1 VIPQSPIE
9 YSKDWNKFAV
19 DVLGVNLDK
28 AQRKIL
34 EGIQNNRKISVRS
47 GNARGK
53 DYTAAVASV
62 CFLYLN
68 HPAKVV
74 STAPTGRQVVSIMM
88 SEISKIW
95 RNAKIDL
102 GGELLANKIKFPDD
116 PDCFLEGFKASDK
129 STESWSGYHSPN
141 LMVIA
146 TEASGLED
154 ETFNA
159 IEGIL
164 TGGNTKL
171 VLIFNPN
178 RTNGEA
184 YQSTRSREY
193 VKFRLNCLEAPNVIA
208 KKNIIPG
215 QVDWVWVNEKV
226 KKWTTKIN
234 KDEANPDLFDF
245 EWENEDG
252 KKWYRPDDLFLV
264 KVMGEFPREAPD
276 QLIPLSWV
284 EKAIER
290 WKERDG
296 KSDELLRLGVDV
308 AGMGRD
314 KTVFCHRKGD
324 TVEKF
329 DGFSHSDHMETV
341 GRIKNELSRV
351 GDKAF
356 VDTIGE
362 GAGVY
367 SRLAEQNVPA
377 ISVKFSRSAKGSD
390 YTGERKFAN
399 ERAYCWWA
407 IRDAL
412 DPKFGAKLALP
423 DHDDM
428 IQDLTEPKWKIRS
441 NGDILIEEK
450 EEIKKRL
457 GRSPDFGDALAVTYS
472 QDSDDGWGSFEV
484 RDR

>member
-1 VIPQSPIE
+1 LHGAALE
-9 YSKDWNKFAV
+9 YENRWVDFASE
-19 DVLGVNLDK
+19 VLGVNLDADQK
-28 AQRKIL
+28 EIL
-34 EGIQNNRKISVRS
+34 ESVQNNRRVSVRS
-47 GNARGK
+47 GHSRGK
-53 DYTAAVASV
+53 DYVAAVASL
-62 CFLYLN
+62 CFLYTKY
-68 HPAKVV
+68 PSKVI
-74 STAPTGRQVVSIMM
+74 STAPTGRQVTSIMM
-88 SEISKIW
+88 TEIAKIW
-95 RNAKIDL
+95 KNAKTDL
-102 GGELLANKIKFPDD
+102 GGELLSGKIKFGDD
-116 PDCFLEGFKASDK
+116 PDWFVEGFKAGDK
-129 STESWSGYHSPN
+129 ATEAWTGYHSPN
-141 LMVIA
+141 LMVVV
-146 TEASGLED
+146 TEASGIED
-154 ETFNA
+154 ETFDA
-159 IEGIL
+159 IEGLL
-164 TGGNTKL
+164 TGNSKL
-171 VLIFNPN
+171 LIIFNPN
-178 RTNGEA
+178 RTTGEA
-184 YQSTRSREY
+184 YQSTRSKEY
-193 VKFRLNCLEAPNVIA
+193 VKFRLNCLNAPNVLN
-208 KKNIIPG
+208 KNMAIPG

-226 KKWTTKIN
+226 KKWATPISA
-234 KDEANPDLFDF
+234 DEANPDLFDF

-252 KKWYRPDDLFLV
+252 REWYRPDDLFLV

-290 WKERDG
+290 WKDRGG

-324 TVEKF
+324 TVTKF
-329 DGFSHSDHMETV
+329 DGFSHADHMETA
-341 GRIKNELSRV
+341 GRIKGELIKA

-356 VDTIGE
+356 IDTIGE

-377 ISVKFSRSAKGSD
+377 ISVKFSRAAKGSD
-390 YTGERKFAN
+390 FTGERKFGN
-399 ERAYCWWA
+399 ERAYCYWS

-472 QDSDDGWGSFEV
+472 MDSDDGWGSFEV